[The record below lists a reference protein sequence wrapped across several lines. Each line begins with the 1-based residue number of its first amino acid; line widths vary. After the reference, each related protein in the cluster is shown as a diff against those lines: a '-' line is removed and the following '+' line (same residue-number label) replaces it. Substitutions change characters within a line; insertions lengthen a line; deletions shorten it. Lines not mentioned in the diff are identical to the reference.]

1 MPSSLAVIHSSTLGS
16 SPHPPVSVYG
26 TGRHTLNALAIF
38 LRVCLPAL
46 SDRPKTLRTV
56 RFQLAPTPFNALF
69 RQRAA
74 VSLPGLARCLHG
86 GRQNLNWLP
95 ITLPSRVTLR
105 PRLTLIRLTLFRK
118 PWVFGVDISISI
130 VVTYAY
136 IFFSHRSSKPHGSP
150 STPVSMLPYHCIP
163 AVLGFGAGLDARSSS
178 TRHRSTSELLRTL

>member
-1 MPSSLAVIHSSTLGS
+1 MITGAVRLSEDA
-16 SPHPPVSVYG
+16 PYCQVS
-26 TGRHTLNALAIF
+26 GRPYAL
-38 LRVCLPAL
+38 
-46 SDRPKTLRTV
+46 
-56 RFQLAPTPFNALF
+56 
-69 RQRAA
+69 QRAIP
-74 VSLPGLARCLHG
+74 SARGRVTPRSRPCLHG

-150 STPVSMLPYHCIP
+150 STPVSMLPYHCNHLQSLASVPVLMP
-163 AVLGFGAGLDARSSS
+163 AHHPRVIARLVSCYALF
-178 TRHRSTSELLRTL
+178 E